1 MALNFNLTA
10 VNKMFDKAEAVA
22 KTLPAEAYD
31 VFRDNTPVRSGN
43 AYRRTTL
50 RGSTISAN
58 YPYAEKLDEGYSQL
72 KPNGMTAPTE
82 KFLQKRINTLIG
94 KIK

>member
-1 MALNFNLTA
+1 MTIYFDMNA
-10 VNKMFDKAEAVA
+10 VNKMFNQAEAVA
-22 KTLPAEAYD
+22 NTLPKEAYD

-50 RGSTISAN
+50 RGNTISAN

-72 KPNGMTAPTE
+72 KPNGMTVPTE